1 MGQKVRRIRATTNLP
16 KGVDGGIAA
25 KTAPLMIGAGA
36 QGVVAGSA
44 IYTGDP
50 VTEMCKITEAGMT
63 HRQEVAD
70 SSYCKVHPYFIGGG
84 ELFYAESG

>member
-1 MGQKVRRIRATTNLP
+1 MDQKVRRIRAMTNLP
-16 KGVDGGIAA
+16 KGEDGAIAA
-25 KTAPLMIGAGA
+25 QTAPLMVRAEARGL
-36 QGVVAGSA
+36 VAGSA

-70 SSYCKVHPYFIGGG
+70 SSLP
-84 ELFYAESG
+84 

>member
-1 MGQKVRRIRATTNLP
+1 MDQKVRRIRAMTNLP

-25 KTAPLMIGAGA
+25 KTAPLMVGARARGLVAGA
-36 QGVVAGSA
+36 A
-44 IYTGDP
+44 IYTGDL

-70 SSYCKVHPYFIGGG
+70 SSIP
-84 ELFYAESG
+84 